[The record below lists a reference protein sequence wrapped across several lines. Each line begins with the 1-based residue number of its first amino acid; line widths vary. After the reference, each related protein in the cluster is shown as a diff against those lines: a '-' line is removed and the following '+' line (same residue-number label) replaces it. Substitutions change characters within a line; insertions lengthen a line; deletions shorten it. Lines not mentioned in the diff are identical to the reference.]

1 VKENNPMKKLSFD
14 VEGLTEEQ
22 IELARQFIE
31 LMKRAKDRER
41 AFTNLKRLLGKGAR
55 GAEQISEEEANRIA
69 AEAAAYA
76 RKNL

>member
-1 VKENNPMKKLSFD
+1 MKENNQMKKLSFD

-31 LMKRAKDRER
+31 LMRRAKDRER
-41 AFTNLKRLLGKGAR
+41 AFTNLKRKLRKGAK
-55 GAEQISEEEANRIA
+55 GGEEVSEEEANRIA
-69 AEAAAYA
+69 AEAVTYA